1 MPLKLIASGLT
12 LKGRPLL
19 ARVHELLEL
28 HEVRPLDDQ
37 LSELVAEHVLVRDE
51 GEG

>member
-1 MPLKLIASGLT
+1 MRASVL
-12 LKGRPLL
+12 GRSFDRDLL
-19 ARVHELLEL
+19 ARVHELLEI

-37 LSELVAEHVLVRDE
+37 LSELVQERVLVRDE